1 MTAREY
7 PQLNSSLTEDWEKRT
22 VRFHPAHLLITL
34 LIWIDTSKFYTEEE
48 VHGRRGSFLASLAS
62 LSLLTITSHH
72 LRHQSTNTVIFHH
85 SSPIARLIPAPIQH
99 GLRFSGH
106 GTCVTVND
114 LFGNIPV
121 RVKSR
126 ALVLQKP
133 DEVEREWENLKQ
145 LLVALMV
152 ANDQLIKLVL
162 SDGSRSRK
170 VTLRPQT
177 QNQQAGNELDVQ
189 RISSTLAQ
197 AGLAN
202 FQNPDCWKAVSACV
216 PDFSIHAAICL
227 VPSPT
232 KRGQFIS
239 LGMVPVF
246 PQNSA
251 NLLYNEI
258 NNLFS
263 SSEFG
268 TLGAAST
275 SVQGSPDTDQTL
287 NSKTMPK
294 ATNKWPTF
302 YIRINTNTSQRWY
315 EDGVEIAPESD
326 KSIQH
331 ILDVLGAML
340 NELLTQLN
348 LRPRAGK
355 RKRKAP
361 QESQGASRAGIS
373 ARRSKDITRQDRP
386 EPGSTEEALDG
397 RLKLPSFKRVVP
409 NVVSQHFGD
418 WSRIKGAKEPILDA
432 KLPASKSKSITP
444 GIAHRPIEN
453 IDIQATHSIDEKKT
467 TDTTIPW
474 TDPYTGRVHMINS
487 RTGQSVNPVD
497 EFGKRPH
504 STGLI
509 QPKQAL
515 DRVKRPMSAMSTGTQ
530 NSWIDGLLKKW
541 ENPTFGRAEMSINSI
556 DAGASHGQDLGRTAF
571 ETHDCS
577 GDLCGLDT
585 VRFSKFRGKLRR
597 QDLESAE
604 VVAQVDQKFILAKLP
619 SSSAHDA
626 QSGAILAL
634 IDQHAADERCR
645 VERLYGELFTSTGD
659 WEQVQT
665 ISVEPIMFE
674 APVPEKSLF
683 KRHRR
688 FFRSWGVEYR
698 VEQGSNSRLCV
709 SVHSLPSLIAERCRT
724 EPNLVPDLIRGEI
737 WRREENGKPGTADL
751 GHGSHH
757 NHRGSTKKSWV
768 ERLNGCPQGLLD
780 LLNSR
785 ACRTAIM
792 FNDVL
797 SVSEC
802 QQLVSQLAQC
812 VFPFQCAH
820 GRPSMVPILDMES
833 SSSSSVGNGV
843 VGDFLAGSKTGL
855 DFLDEYGYGDHGD
868 GSSSVGFVEKFERAY
883 T

>member
-1 MTAREY
+1 MRY
-7 PQLNSSLTEDWEKRT
+7 
-22 VRFHPAHLLITL
+22 
-34 LIWIDTSKFYTEEE
+34 
-48 VHGRRGSFLASLAS
+48 
-62 LSLLTITSHH
+62 
-72 LRHQSTNTVIFHH
+72 QSTNTVVFHH
-85 SSPIARLIPAPIQH
+85 SSLIARLVPAPIQH
-99 GLRFSGH
+99 GLSFSGH

-121 RVKSR
+121 RVRSR
-126 ALVLQKP
+126 ALALQKP
-133 DEVEREWENLKQ
+133 DEVEREWDNLRQ

-152 ANDQLIKLVL
+152 ANDQLTKLVL

-177 QNQQAGNELDVQ
+177 QNQQAGSELDVQ
-189 RISSTLAQ
+189 RISSIFAQ

-202 FQNPDCWKAVSACV
+202 FRNSDCWKAVSACV

-246 PQNSA
+246 PQNST
-251 NLLYNEI
+251 NLLYNEV

-263 SSEFG
+263 SSDFG

-275 SVQGSPDTDQTL
+275 SVQGSLDTDQNLT
-287 NSKTMPK
+287 SKTMPK
-294 ATNKWPTF
+294 ATNKWPMF
-302 YIRINTNTSQRWY
+302 YIRINTNTSQRWF
-315 EDGVEIAPESD
+315 EDAGEIAPESD
-326 KSIQH
+326 KSTQH
-331 ILDVLGAML
+331 ILDVLGAMI
-340 NELLTQLN
+340 NEFLAQLN

-355 RKRKAP
+355 RKRKTP
-361 QESQGASRAGIS
+361 QVSQEASRAGIS
-373 ARRSKDITRQDRP
+373 ARRSKGVTRQDHP
-386 EPGSTEEALDG
+386 ESSGSTEEALDG
-397 RLKLPSFKRVVP
+397 RLKLPSFQRVVP

-432 KLPASKSKSITP
+432 NLSASKSKSVTP
-444 GIAHRPIEN
+444 GIVHRPIEN
-453 IDIQATHSIDEKKT
+453 IDIQPTHLTDEKEA

-487 RTGQSVNPVD
+487 RTGQSVNSIDVS
-497 EFGKRPH
+497 GKRPH
-504 STGLI
+504 STGFI
-509 QPKQAL
+509 QSKQAL

-541 ENPTFGRAEMSINSI
+541 ENPTFGRAEKSISSI
-556 DAGASHGQDLGRTAF
+556 DAGASYGQDLGRAGF
-571 ETHDCS
+571 EVHDCS

-585 VRFSKFRGKLRR
+585 VRFSKFRGKLRKR
-597 QDLESAE
+597 DLESAE

-619 SSSAHDA
+619 SSPAHDA
-626 QSGAILAL
+626 QSGPILAL

-645 VERLYGELFTSTGD
+645 VERLYEELFTSTGD
-659 WEQVQT
+659 WGQIET
-665 ISVEPIMFE
+665 ISIEPIMFE
-674 APVPEKSLF
+674 APVTEKSLF

-688 FFRSWGVEYR
+688 FFRSWGVDYR

-709 SVHSLPSLIAERCRT
+709 SVHSLPSLVAERCRT
-724 EPNLVPDLIRGEI
+724 EPNLVTHLIRGEI
-737 WRREENGKPGTADL
+737 WKREENGKSETADL
-751 GHGSHH
+751 GERSHH
-757 NHRGSTKKSWV
+757 GDRDRTNKSWV

-792 FNDVL
+792 FNDAL

-843 VGDFLAGSKTGL
+843 VGDFLADSRTGL

-868 GSSSVGFVEKFERAY
+868 GSVGFVEKFERAY

>member
-1 MTAREY
+1 M
-7 PQLNSSLTEDWEKRT
+7 
-22 VRFHPAHLLITL
+22 
-34 LIWIDTSKFYTEEE
+34 
-48 VHGRRGSFLASLAS
+48 
-62 LSLLTITSHH
+62 
-72 LRHQSTNTVIFHH
+72 
-85 SSPIARLIPAPIQH
+85 
-99 GLRFSGH
+99 
-106 GTCVTVND
+106 
-114 LFGNIPV
+114 
-121 RVKSR
+121 
-126 ALVLQKP
+126 LQKT

-152 ANDQLIKLVL
+152 ANDQLTKLVL

-177 QNQQAGNELDVQ
+177 HNQQPGNGLDVQ
-189 RISSTLAQ
+189 RISSILAQ
-197 AGLAN
+197 AGLVN
-202 FQNPDCWKAVSACV
+202 FQNLDCWKAVSACV

-239 LGMVPVF
+239 LGMVPIF

-251 NLLYNEI
+251 NLLYNEV

-263 SSEFG
+263 SSDFG
-268 TLGAAST
+268 TLRTTST
-275 SVQGSPDTDQTL
+275 SVQGSLDPDQNL
-287 NSKTMPK
+287 NSKMMPK
-294 ATNKWPTF
+294 TTNKWPMF
-302 YIRINTNTSQRWY
+302 YMRIDTNTSQIWH
-315 EDGVEIAPESD
+315 EDGGDITPESD
-326 KSIQH
+326 KSIQQ
-331 ILDVLGAML
+331 ILDVLGAMI
-340 NELLTQLN
+340 NEFLTQLN

-355 RKRKAP
+355 RKRRAP
-361 QESQGASRAGIS
+361 QVSPGASRAGIS
-373 ARRSKDITRQDRP
+373 TRRSKGVTRHDRS
-386 EPGSTEEALDG
+386 ETSGSTEEALDC
-397 RLKLPSFKRVVP
+397 RLKLPSFQRVVP

-418 WSRIKGAKEPILDA
+418 WSRVKGAKEPILDA
-432 KLPASKSKSITP
+432 KLSASKSKSITP
-444 GIAHRPIEN
+444 GIVHRPIEN
-453 IDIQATHSIDEKKT
+453 IDIQPTHPIDENKT

-474 TDPYTGRVHMINS
+474 TDPFTGRVHMINS
-487 RTGQSVNPVD
+487 RTGQSVNPIG
-497 EFGKRPH
+497 ESGKRPH
-504 STGLI
+504 STGFV

-515 DRVKRPMSAMSTGTQ
+515 DRVKRPMSAMSSGTQ
-530 NSWIDGLLKKW
+530 NSWIDGFLKKW
-541 ENPTFGRAEMSINSI
+541 ENPTFGRAEKSINSI
-556 DAGASHGQDLGRTAF
+556 DTGASHGQNLGRTAF
-571 ETHDCS
+571 EAHDCS

-585 VRFSKFRGKLRR
+585 VRFSKFRGKLRK

-619 SSSAHDA
+619 SSSAHDV
-626 QSGAILAL
+626 QPGAILAL

-659 WEQVQT
+659 WGQVQT

-674 APVPEKSLF
+674 APVTEKSLF

-688 FFRSWGVEYR
+688 FFRSWGVDYR

-709 SVHSLPSLIAERCRT
+709 SVQSLPSLIAERCRT
-724 EPNLVPDLIRGEI
+724 EPNLVTDLIRSEI
-737 WRREENGKPGTADL
+737 WKREENGKPGTANL
-751 GHGSHH
+751 GQGSHH
-757 NHRGSTKKSWV
+757 NDQDSTKKSWV

-833 SSSSSVGNGV
+833 SSSSVGNAA
-843 VGDFLAGSKTGL
+843 VGDLLADSKKTGL
-855 DFLDEYGYGDHGD
+855 DFLDEYGYGDHHHGD
-868 GSSSVGFVEKFERAY
+868 GSSPVGFVEKFERAY